1 MNIIKAKA
9 RTEDKNNDKQRH
21 QSKCGHP
28 KALSISTS
36 MNHDKNDDNK
46 NDNRTRSSKVSRLF
60 AETRAWNNSND
71 DDDDNDDDYGRSTSA
86 RMRMCEGNDNN
97 DNNYDD

>member
-1 MNIIKAKA
+1 
-9 RTEDKNNDKQRH
+9 
-21 QSKCGHP
+21 
-28 KALSISTS
+28 

-71 DDDDNDDDYGRSTSA
+71 DDDNDDDYGRSTSA

-97 DNNYDD
+97 DNNYDDDIDDDVLAMDKKLEREMALMNELDLDNHEDR